1 MIDQLN
7 EQYDNLLADLQYFSE
22 SRQYSRAIAVI
33 DELQQVS
40 RELKELDVEQPF

>member
-7 EQYDNLLADLQYFSE
+7 EQYDNLLADLQYFTE
-22 SRQYSRAIAVI
+22 SRQYSRAIEVI